1 MLNLYAKGIVFSS
14 ALTDAAYRERERER
28 SGIEQQ
34 QQLRHTEIQEQEAR
48 APRKLNVLK

>member
-1 MLNLYAKGIVFSS
+1 MLNFYAKGIVFSS
-14 ALTDAAYRERERER
+14 ALTDAAYRERER

>member
-1 MLNLYAKGIVFSS
+1 MLNFYAKGIVFSS
-14 ALTDAAYRERERER
+14 ALTDAAYRERER
-28 SGIEQQ
+28 SGIEQQQ